1 MRGGDN
7 GGVSN
12 APDNQFDPGSDSW
25 GGETDWS
32 LIDKVA
38 GRVPHADRERA
49 WRDLVA
55 RYKRPVL
62 RSLKRQ
68 LRDEPSAEEAADEFF
83 SYLFQKHV
91 LFKVDPHQGRFRCY
105 IQGVIRRYAKSWR
118 RSAAASS
125 AADIDAVDV
134 SANES
139 SADIEREEELAWAEA
154 VLEHALERTAQDS
167 PRDAELLSRAYGL
180 HGATVVSRE
189 DLARERNI
197 NANAMHVAMH
207 RARSRLYDALMAEL
221 RPMVATKADLDA
233 EKDLL
238 VARLLDAHP
247 GILETK

>member
-1 MRGGDN
+1 MAR
-7 GGVSN
+7 VSQSSD
-12 APDNQFDPGSDSW
+12 PQFDPDSDSW

-38 GRVPHADRERA
+38 GRVPQADGERA

-83 SYLFQKHV
+83 SYLFQNHV
-91 LFKVDPHQGRFRCY
+91 LFKVDPHHGRFRCY

-118 RSAAASS
+118 RSRAGSG
-125 AADIDAVDV
+125 AADIDLVDV
-134 SANES
+134 GADES
-139 SADIEREEELAWAEA
+139 SAEIEREEELGWAEA
-154 VLEHALERTAQDS
+154 VLEHALERAAQDS

-180 HGATVVSRE
+180 RGAPVVSRE
-189 DLARERNI
+189 ELARERGI

-207 RARSRLYDALMAEL
+207 RARSRLHDALMAEL
-221 RPMVATKADLDA
+221 RPMVATMADLDA
-233 EKDLL
+233 EKALL